1 MDIQKLLFVT
11 KFNDLSFSALQSLLV
26 LRGVSMNHIVLA
38 NVIEREKV
46 AMHRG
51 LGYQKSEELRLRET
65 ANIRFIDWAENL
77 FEQGMEVGVYIVVG
91 NLIKK
96 VIEAAQKE
104 QPDLIVIG
112 RSRKRFLDQLYSGS
126 DVTEIIR
133 QSSTP
138 VLVYKPPT
146 DKIDILDK
154 PFARPLFAT
163 DWSPAC
169 AEAEKLLLPLKGAVE
184 HIDVIHVASEKD
196 LKGSAME
203 IQKVRKQCR
212 AKLDAVV
219 ERLDDNGIAASA
231 HVYVGD
237 TNEEIERAAADCQ
250 SSMIVMGSSGKSAWT
265 ERWLGSTPQAIAETS
280 DYPTLVVPPLK
291 ASESVPDQS

>member
-1 MDIQKLLFVT
+1 MDIRKLLFAT

-26 LRGVSMNHIVLA
+26 LRKASLIHVVLT
-38 NVIEREKV
+38 NVIGKERV

-77 FEQGMEVGVYIVVG
+77 FEKGMEVGVYIVVG
-91 NLIKK
+91 NLVQK
-96 VIEAAQKE
+96 VIEAAHKE
-104 QPDLIVIG
+104 QADLIVIG
-112 RSRKRFLDQLYSGS
+112 RSRKGFLDQLYSGS

-133 QSSTP
+133 QASTP

-146 DKIDILDK
+146 DKIDLLDQ

-163 DWSPAC
+163 DWSPSC
-169 AEAEKLLLPLKGAVE
+169 KQAEKLLLPLKGIVE
-184 HIDVIHVASEKD
+184 HVNVIHVASDKD

-212 AKLDAVV
+212 AKLEEVV
-219 ERLDDNGIAASA
+219 GRLEDNGIAASA
-231 HVYVGD
+231 HVYVGEA
-237 TNEEIERAAADCQ
+237 NEEIERAAEDCQ
-250 SSMIVMGSSGKSAWT
+250 SSMIIMGSSGKSAWT
-265 ERWLGSTPQAIAETS
+265 EWWLGSTPKAIAETS
-280 DYPTLVVPPLK
+280 DYPTLVVPPTK
-291 ASESVPDQS
+291 SSD